1 MREFSLSGRR
11 AVVVGIA
18 TLGLVAGGATLV
30 VAVGSDAEHPRGQ
43 EAAGPRIFG
52 QGAGG
57 ECRMG
62 YDTASTTNT
71 PPDDSTADNPPANTV
86 TIRKV
91 CPGPMVATW
100 TGEVVADQAGEFIHM
115 DLRATCTG
123 IGGLNNPCIVGAQVY
138 ASPGHTFLQNGV
150 GPHGTRSM
158 GGVWSGLKRGVWKV
172 EALPGGNG
180 AANVQF
186 STLIVEAFQQS

>member
-1 MREFSLSGRR
+1 MRGMSLSGRR

-43 EAAGPRIFG
+43 EPAGQRISG
-52 QGAGG
+52 QGTGG
-57 ECRMG
+57 GCRMG
-62 YDTASTTNT
+62 YDTQTSTNT
-71 PPDDSTADNPPANTV
+71 PPDDETGDNLPANTV

-91 CPGPMVATW
+91 CQGPMIATW
-100 TGEVVADQAGEFIHM
+100 TGEVYALSTGEYIHM

-123 IGGLNNPCIVGAQVY
+123 TGGLSNPCTVGAEVNS
-138 ASPGHTFLQNGV
+138 SPGHTFLQTDAPGR
-150 GPHGTRSM
+150 GTRSM
-158 GGVWSGLKRGVWKV
+158 VGVWSLKRGIWSV

-180 AANVQF
+180 TASVEF
-186 STLIVEAFQQS
+186 RTLVVEAFNKS